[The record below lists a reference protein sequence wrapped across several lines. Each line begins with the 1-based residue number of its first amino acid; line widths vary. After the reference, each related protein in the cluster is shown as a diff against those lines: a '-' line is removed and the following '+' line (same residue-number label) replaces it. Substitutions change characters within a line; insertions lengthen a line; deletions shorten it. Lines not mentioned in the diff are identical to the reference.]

1 MEEDG
6 SDNQIL
12 RGLREDLSG
21 HRRHEVEVLGK
32 GRCKIGRAGHNHLRS
47 RRAIWLG
54 HQFSNDNLLCCRIAR
69 SKLSRIKHET

>member
-32 GRCKIGRAGHNHLRS
+32 GR
-47 RRAIWLG
+47 
-54 HQFSNDNLLCCRIAR
+54 
-69 SKLSRIKHET
+69 